1 MGRESSVPP
10 SRLITRLK
18 RDIGQINFT
27 VSVSCWSNNREPCRS
42 AVPTARRM
50 IRCVFVRIPA
60 WVFRSV
66 N

>member
-18 RDIGQINFT
+18 RDIGQINFYRFCQLLEQQPGT
-27 VSVSCWSNNREPCRS
+27 LPL

-60 WVFRSV
+60 WFSGQ
-66 N
+66 